1 MTLLPPMANP
11 SCPSTDLLSLYRGNR
26 SGDRTRPC
34 LTPLRMAFQSV
45 WSDPSLAAAFCSQY
59 NRCEVTDAWSAST
72 TFKDHLD
79 FSFSCA
85 PESLKISFSGGALD
99 GEFFHFQ
106 RSQKYVISTKNANTE
121 HRLTGKSSN
130 WTLTL
135 SSTKGVQLIDTANK
149 KTLPI
154 SLVKGRPGVCYQ
166 AQFEAD
172 TNIDFRFLHHAQP
185 ESSKPTAATEDLP
198 PSDPPATSAETA
210 STSTL
215 FPSPDLGGSEVRS
228 SEGRAER
235 DAGLQFLMAALMFLM

>member
-1 MTLLPPMANP
+1 MVSVLEVGFFASLL
-11 SCPSTDLLSLYRGNR
+11 
-26 SGDRTRPC
+26 C
-34 LTPLRMAFQSV
+34 LGQAL
-45 WSDPSLAAAFCSQY
+45 D
-59 NRCEVTDAWSAST
+59 RCEVTDAWSAST

-172 TNIDFRFLHHAQP
+172 TNIDFRFLHHGSTSCSVSAATTTSTTTTTTTTMKATPEAQP

>member
-1 MTLLPPMANP
+1 MREFSAATT
-11 SCPSTDLLSLYRGNR
+11 SLLSDL
-26 SGDRTRPC
+26 
-34 LTPLRMAFQSV
+34 
-45 WSDPSLAAAFCSQY
+45 
-59 NRCEVTDAWSAST
+59 CEVTDAWSAST

-172 TNIDFRFLHHAQP
+172 TNIDFRFLHHEGSTSCSVSAATTASTTTTTTTTMKATPEAQP